1 MYVGIADCQLC
12 ITVKREES
20 NAWQGTVCS
29 FTVPFKVGVHMDD
42 AECIGEL
49 PNHIK
54 LWFYPD
60 QKNHFRRT
68 EV

>member
-1 MYVGIADCQLC
+1 
-12 ITVKREES
+12 
-20 NAWQGTVCS
+20 
-29 FTVPFKVGVHMDD
+29 MDD

-60 QKNHFRRT
+60 QKITLGGQKYELKH
-68 EV
+68 V